1 MLTFNNSGPIGTTNA
16 CYGCKD
22 RFVGCHATC
31 PKYEAFKKELEE
43 IKETQRHQ
51 ATLDEYARRLAKPRG
66 RK

>member
-1 MLTFNNSGPIGTTNA
+1 MTSFNNAGPTGTSNA

-31 PKYEAFKKELEE
+31 PKYAEFRKELEE
-43 IKETQRHQ
+43 IRESEKRQ
-51 ATLDEYARRLAKPRG
+51 ATLDDYARRLAKPRG